1 MAKNEQMARERREE
15 DKRQLMEYE
24 RIRIEAQELK
34 RKKKEELLRQGK
46 ELQNFH
52 LKQMVKKKVGSWFFK

>member
-52 LKQMVKKKVGSWFFK
+52 LKQMVKKKVGS

>member
-52 LKQMVKKKVGSWFFK
+52 LKQMVKKCEVVRE